1 MIYKCHNSAQIWKRV
16 ENLISYVE
24 QNRLTIS
31 SQHAL
36 TGFWREE
43 ARDELLLKNVVI
55 SITRYHL
62 WKIRN
67 SIKYDAKLI
76 DFVGS
81 SRILK
86 LSLMSH
92 CGVLLSMYSNN
103 NALKQYLDR
112 LIHAMEEGYL

>member
-1 MIYKCHNSAQIWKRV
+1 MEGYLTKYDVCTSGELENAEHLIYKCHNSAQIWKRV

-36 TGFWREE
+36 TGFWQEE

-76 DFVGS
+76 D
-81 SRILK
+81 R
-86 LSLMSH
+86 
-92 CGVLLSMYSNN
+92 
-103 NALKQYLDR
+103 
-112 LIHAMEEGYL
+112 ET